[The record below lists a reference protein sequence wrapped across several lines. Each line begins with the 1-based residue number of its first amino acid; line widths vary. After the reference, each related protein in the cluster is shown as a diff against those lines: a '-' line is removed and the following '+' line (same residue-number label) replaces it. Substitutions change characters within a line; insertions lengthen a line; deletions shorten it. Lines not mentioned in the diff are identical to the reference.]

1 MSRWDLMESFVQVV
15 DAGSFSAAALR
26 LNVSKSL
33 LSKKVSQLERHL
45 GTQLL
50 VRTTR
55 RINPTD
61 AGQAL
66 FQKCERLFNE
76 LEEAEQAVLSMEVKP
91 RGHLRVVCTDV
102 LGEQYVARAAA
113 ELCALHPQLK
123 VDVHVTMRIVDLVA
137 EGYDL
142 AIRYGAL
149 NDSSLKARK
158 VYELPHVVCASPRY
172 LSRHGIPKDVSD
184 LRKHNC
190 LVATFDPCATWH
202 FRLNG
207 EDVAIDLQGNW
218 RSNSGSALITAA
230 LEGVGVCRLPELY
243 VRRLLAEGRLVPLL
257 EEFRSEP
264 LAVWMVYPNA
274 RYVPAK
280 VRLFI
285 DYFCENIERLSS
297 LAGTSIAAS
306 AGRNGSARS
315 ISMLSRAVA
324 PSSGADDPRIAR

>member
-15 DAGSFSAAALR
+15 HAGGFSAAAER
-26 LNVSKSL
+26 LHVSKSL
-33 LSKKVSQLERHL
+33 LSKNISRLERHL

-61 AGQAL
+61 AGL
-66 FQKCERLFNE
+66 MFFQKCERLFND
-76 LEEAEQAVLSMEVKP
+76 LEEAEQSLLSLDVEP

-113 ELCALHPQLK
+113 EMCALHPNLK
-123 VDVHVTMRIVDLVA
+123 VDVHVTMRVVDLVS

-142 AIRYGAL
+142 AIRYGEL

-172 LSRHGIPKDVSD
+172 LAKHGTPTSIDD
-184 LRKHNC
+184 LKKHNC

-202 FRLNG
+202 FKVNG
-207 EDVAIDLQGNW
+207 HDIAVDLHGNW

-230 LEGVGVCRLPELY
+230 IEGVGICRLPLLY
-243 VRRLLAEGRLVPLL
+243 VRDFIKSAQLMPLF
-257 EEFRSEP
+257 EELRSDP
-264 LAVWMVYPNA
+264 LPVWMVYPNV
-274 RYVPAK
+274 RYPPAK
-280 VRLFI
+280 LRQFI
-285 DYFCENIERLSS
+285 DYFCENIERLSQ
-297 LAGTSIAAS
+297 LGPA
-306 AGRNGSARS
+306 
-315 ISMLSRAVA
+315 L
-324 PSSGADDPRIAR
+324 

>member
-15 DAGSFSAAALR
+15 HAGGFSAAAARLR
-26 LNVSKSL
+26 VSKSL
-33 LSKKVSQLERHL
+33 LSKKVSRLERHL

-55 RINPTD
+55 RVNPTD
-61 AGQAL
+61 AGL
-66 FQKCERLFNE
+66 IFFKKCERLFSD
-76 LEEAEQAVLSMEVKP
+76 LEEAEQSLLTLDVEP

-113 ELCALHPQLK
+113 EMCALHPNLK
-123 VDVHVTMRIVDLVA
+123 VDVHVTMNVVDLVS

-142 AIRYGAL
+142 AIRYGEL

-172 LSRHGIPKDVSD
+172 LAKHGTPGTIDD

-202 FRLNG
+202 FKVNGHDMAVNLN
-207 EDVAIDLQGNW
+207 GNW

-230 LEGVGVCRLPELY
+230 VEGVGICRLPLLY
-243 VRRLLAEGRLVPLL
+243 VRDFIKNGQLIPLFEGMRSDPL
-257 EEFRSEP
+257 P
-264 LAVWMVYPNA
+264 VWMVYPNV
-274 RYVPAK
+274 RYPPAK
-280 VRLFI
+280 LRQFI
-285 DYFCENIERLSS
+285 DYFCEHIERLSQ
-297 LAGTSIAAS
+297 LGPA
-306 AGRNGSARS
+306 
-315 ISMLSRAVA
+315 L
-324 PSSGADDPRIAR
+324 